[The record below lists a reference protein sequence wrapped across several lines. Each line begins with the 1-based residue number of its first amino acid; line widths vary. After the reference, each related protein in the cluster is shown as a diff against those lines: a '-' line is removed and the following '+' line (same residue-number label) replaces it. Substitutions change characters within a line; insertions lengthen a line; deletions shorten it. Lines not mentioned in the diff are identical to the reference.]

1 MAKTGFWCESLW
13 KASGALLGYVTR
25 GRQSIFLPKTKHFP
39 KGTGS
44 VEVTLEA
51 EKNGRWSLKS
61 SEACSFI
68 DVISFTLKV
77 DMISTGSPDTYWY
90 AFFFPGRP
98 RSMRKFQGQGS
109 NAPQRSDTCRILNR
123 LSHQGTPWFA
133 LIQHRTVPISHRKQN
148 AAEGAV
154 LISGPQWRQP
164 PRPGFLPPEPM
175 NPLTR

>member
-61 SEACSFI
+61 SEARSFI

-90 AFFFPGRP
+90 AFFFPWP
-98 RSMRKFQGQGS
+98 
-109 NAPQRSDTCRILNR
+109 
-123 LSHQGTPWFA
+123 
-133 LIQHRTVPISHRKQN
+133 
-148 AAEGAV
+148 
-154 LISGPQWRQP
+154 
-164 PRPGFLPPEPM
+164 PPEHAEIPG
-175 NPLTR
+175 PGIELTAEERHLPDP